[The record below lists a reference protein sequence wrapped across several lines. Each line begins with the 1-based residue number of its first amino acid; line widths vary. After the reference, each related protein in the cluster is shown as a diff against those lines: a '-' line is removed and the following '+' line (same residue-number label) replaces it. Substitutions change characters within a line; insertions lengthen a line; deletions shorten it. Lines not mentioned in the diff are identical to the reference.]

1 MSERERGPRG
11 GAPGDPGESGL
22 GTILRRG
29 VKSALARWAVRHRP
43 QEASWPRPQDEATH
57 PWDGRPHYAEE
68 YSFVAVQADLA
79 VILRIEWLPGR
90 GAHRIWATIL
100 GDGEVYALPGAGQQ
114 VIPGD
119 ADASHWRCGGLVI
132 DCSAPLQSWS
142 LRFRGPLEARGAD
155 GEPGAAA
162 GERPPTV
169 EGRIDLVFTATAPPF
184 VPGSD
189 DDPELISQRL
199 GDAEWDAE
207 LLRGIRRRPIRS
219 YVQVGVIH
227 GSVAIGARILAVS
240 AAALREHA
248 WGVRDWGASDH
259 ALRCFLAEGRSA
271 RLWAHRAVFPW
282 LTLEG
287 GFVCEGGALRPLR
300 ALGVTSERRPGR
312 APRRVGLDVVAE
324 GREEAIEVETVA
336 AIGLDMDGRGWV
348 DLAFVRGGK
357 AVGVWLGQRRLL
369 PRPGR
374 P

>member
-1 MSERERGPRG
+1 M
-11 GAPGDPGESGL
+11 
-22 GTILRRG
+22 
-29 VKSALARWAVRHRP
+29 KSALARWAVRHRA

-68 YSFVAVQADLA
+68 YSFVGVQGDLA

-90 GAHRIWATIL
+90 KAHRIWATIL

-119 ADASHWRCGGLVI
+119 ADASHWRAGGLEI

-142 LRFRGPLEARGAD
+142 LRFRGPLGARGAE
-155 GEPGAAA
+155 GEPAAE

-169 EGRIDLVFTATAPPF
+169 EGRIDLTFTATAPPF

-199 GDAEWDAE
+199 GEAEWDAE

-219 YVQVGVIH
+219 YVQIV
-227 GSVAIGARILAVS
+227 AVS

-248 WGVRDWGASDH
+248 WGQRDWGASDH
-259 ALRCFLAEGRSA
+259 ALRCFLADGRSA

-287 GFVCEGGALRPLR
+287 GFVCEGGELRPIR

-324 GREEAIEVETVA
+324 GHEEAIEVETVA
-336 AIGLDMDGRGWV
+336 SIGLDMDGRGWV
-348 DLAFVRGGK
+348 DIAFVRGGK
-357 AVGVWLGQRRLL
+357 TAGVWLGQRRSL